1 MKTINF
7 NFHLGM
13 LKLHSQ
19 MHHFRLQ
26 VYKNELYIMCAFAG
40 NAAKLKTTFNFPNTD
55 RKSLKTQSKLSNKM
69 RFYW

>member
-1 MKTINF
+1 
-7 NFHLGM
+7 
-13 LKLHSQ
+13 
-19 MHHFRLQ
+19 
-26 VYKNELYIMCAFAG
+26 MCAFAG